1 MVLNYNGLSLA
12 HILGRRRWFSWE
24 YTIIHSVKKK
34 RVPSIVGEGGTYS
47 SLKVLK
53 SYDKINLNSSTSK
66 IILMPQAKFI
76 CNIKYYFLLHFG
88 SYRPIDVQDCIS
100 EEALCKSSLINT
112 HGMESQFITFIY
124 TSHWFHFVVACRH
137 RFRILLMHVYL
148 CLYKNL
154 YIYILI

>member
-1 MVLNYNGLSLA
+1 
-12 HILGRRRWFSWE
+12 
-24 YTIIHSVKKK
+24 
-34 RVPSIVGEGGTYS
+34 
-47 SLKVLK
+47 
-53 SYDKINLNSSTSK
+53 
-66 IILMPQAKFI
+66 MPQAKFI

-112 HGMESQFITFIY
+112 HGMEAQFITLIY
-124 TSHWFHFVVACRH
+124 TPHWFHFVMAYKH

-154 YIYILI
+154 YIYLYKKYMKTVFISHYKVEPVRNIKC